1 MVLHQQLRTAAA
13 EVPGGFRWQ
22 TAQIHAVEIAARWQ
36 KVRAPSRWG
45 AGGTGGDA
53 LPGHAPQKRRLFGLS
68 AAQQVRHQLPLKTLE
83 HRVGLR
89 ARRRECSGPRQQGLA
104 EIQRLLLQPLDGIA
118 AAAGLFQPQGVQA
131 VSIGCLK
138 RLFFRIGPG
147 VQAKLHIA
155 RQGLG
160 QAEAVLLGRARQA
173 GQ

>member
-1 MVLHQQLRTAAA
+1 MLLHQQLRTAAA

-53 LPGHAPQKRRLFGLS
+53 LPGHAPQESGLFGLS
-68 AAQQVRHQLPLKTLE
+68 AVQQVRHQLPLKTLE

-89 ARRRECSGPRQQGLA
+89 ARRRECSVSRQEGLA
-104 EIQRLLLQPLDGIA
+104 EIQRLLLQPLDGIT
-118 AAAGLFQPQGVQA
+118 AAAGLLQSQGVQA
-131 VSIGCLK
+131 VSIACLK